1 MINFISLP
9 CLFLIQK
16 PFLVNKNHKE
26 TKVAPQ
32 DLTISPNKTRMEL
45 KKGNSTVER
54 RMLILQKLN
63 AEGQL
68 DVTSLS
74 KELAVSEVTIRN
86 DLNWLEKKNMLIRAR
101 GGAIKAERVGAEFS
115 LSEKNKLHYEE
126 KLRIGKAAAS
136 LIESGDTI
144 ILDSGTTTLEINNNL
159 AGIEP
164 LTVITNALNIA
175 NRLAEH
181 KHVNV
186 IVPGGILRKNSLSLV
201 GTTAEES
208 FRNYFCDKLFLAVD
222 GFSTLYGLSTPNVEE
237 AHLNRVMISIA
248 KQVIV
253 VADSSKFQKRSF
265 AFIAPVSDIDIVV
278 TDPGIPEEDKKRL
291 ETAGIKVIIA

>member
-1 MINFISLP
+1 M
-9 CLFLIQK
+9 
-16 PFLVNKNHKE
+16 
-26 TKVAPQ
+26 
-32 DLTISPNKTRMEL
+32 DL
-45 KKGNSTVER
+45 KKVTSTVER
-54 RMLILQKLN
+54 RMLILEKLD

-74 KELAVSEVTIRN
+74 KDLSVSEVTIRN
-86 DLNWLEKKNMLIRAR
+86 DLNWLENKNMLIRAR

-115 LSEKNKLHYEE
+115 LSEKNKLHYQE

-136 LIESGDTI
+136 LVENGDTI

-159 AGIEP
+159 SNIES

-175 NRLAEH
+175 NRLVEH
-181 KHVNV
+181 EHVNV
-186 IVPGGILRKNSLSLV
+186 IVPGGLLRKNSLSLV
-201 GTTAEES
+201 GATAEES
-208 FRNYFCDKLFLAVD
+208 FKNYFCDKLFLAVD
-222 GFSTLYGLSTPNVEE
+222 GFSTLHGLSTPNVEE

-253 VADSSKFQKRSF
+253 VTDSSKFYKRSF
-265 AFIAPVSDIDIVV
+265 AFIAPITDIDIVV

-291 ETAGIKVIIA
+291 ETAGIKVIIV